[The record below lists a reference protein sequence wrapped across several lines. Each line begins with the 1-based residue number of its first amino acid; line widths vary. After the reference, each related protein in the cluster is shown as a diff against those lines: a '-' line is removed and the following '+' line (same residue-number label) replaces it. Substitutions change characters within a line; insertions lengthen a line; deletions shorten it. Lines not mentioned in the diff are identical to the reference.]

1 MEQKHEQSVN
11 RAIKRISSAYNATE
25 EVEAK
30 KEHREPVLLPD
41 FSAHSLRHTF
51 CTRLCERETNLKV
64 IQSIMGHKDI
74 QTTMDIYAEAT
85 EEKKQETFEH
95 LAATM
100 DSLTFRILQK
110 CFKYLL
116 NKLLYQHKI

>member
-1 MEQKHEQSVN
+1 MDGYSGFLYLDKDGMPEVAMHWQHRFNHAVQ
-11 RAIKRISSAYNATE
+11 RYNDIYRVQMPNIT
-25 EVEAK
+25 
-30 KEHREPVLLPD
+30 P
-41 FSAHSLRHTF
+41 HSLRHTF
-51 CTRLCERETNLKV
+51 CTRLCERETNLKI

-100 DSLTFRILQK
+100 DVF
-110 CFKYLL
+110 
-116 NKLLYQHKI
+116 

>member
-1 MEQKHEQSVN
+1 MEASDSLRQEKN
-11 RAIKRISSAYNATE
+11 KFF
-25 EVEAK
+25 
-30 KEHREPVLLPD
+30 VLYLTHP
-41 FSAHSLRHTF
+41 HSLRHTF
-51 CTRLCERETNLKV
+51 CTRLCERETNLKI

-100 DSLTFRILQK
+100 DVF
-110 CFKYLL
+110 
-116 NKLLYQHKI
+116 

>member
-1 MEQKHEQSVN
+1 MFWT
-11 RAIKRISSAYNATE
+11 RAILWKIIKVLEYLIGMVRYFPAR
-25 EVEAK
+25 K
-30 KEHREPVLLPD
+30 KNYFFVPYLTRPHN
-41 FSAHSLRHTF
+41 LRHTF

-100 DSLTFRILQK
+100 DVF
-110 CFKYLL
+110 
-116 NKLLYQHKI
+116 

>member
-1 MEQKHEQSVN
+1 MEASDSLRQKKIN
-11 RAIKRISSAYNATE
+11 FF
-25 EVEAK
+25 
-30 KEHREPVLLPD
+30 VLYLTHP
-41 FSAHSLRHTF
+41 HSLRHTF
-51 CTRLCERETNLKV
+51 CTRLCERETNLKI

-100 DSLTFRILQK
+100 DVF
-110 CFKYLL
+110 
-116 NKLLYQHKI
+116 

>member
-1 MEQKHEQSVN
+1 MENH
-11 RAIKRISSAYNATE
+11 ISTPKTE
-25 EVEAK
+25 AGMRTIPMLDTVKDA
-30 KEHREPVLLPD
+30 
-41 FSAHSLRHTF
+41 SAHSLRHTF
-51 CTRLCERETNLKV
+51 CTRLCERETNLKI

-100 DSLTFRILQK
+100 DVF
-110 CFKYLL
+110 
-116 NKLLYQHKI
+116 

>member
-1 MEQKHEQSVN
+1 MKYKVMYT
-11 RAIKRISSAYNATE
+11 AG
-25 EVEAK
+25 AK
-30 KEHREPVLLPD
+30 KEHREPVLLPN

-85 EEKKQETFEH
+85 EEKKQETFGCNNGCILRRAYEPFH
-95 LAATM
+95 LT
-100 DSLTFRILQK
+100 TEITK
-110 CFKYLL
+110 
-116 NKLLYQHKI
+116 